1 MCFTIFTENGTFS
14 LFVSLNA
21 ICTEIVYYSLSIML
35 FAILSRNAL
44 FSTIKVV

>member
-21 ICTEIVYYSLSIML
+21 ICTEIVYYSLSIM
-35 FAILSRNAL
+35 FFEIFTEIFYSAL
-44 FSTIKVV
+44 